1 MLFLSLLQLLVTA
14 VAAINVNTPEQ
25 YATVLAS
32 NLWTPPLLVQS
43 PFLGILYLTVTPLPN
58 YSQNASLNMFAIE
71 ALLYHNVDY
80 ATDASVWGPGPRG
93 SITEGGGAQRLFLLY
108 PPSTTP
114 TSASCPLFT
123 YNVVDETIILAL
135 RAGDLYAVIYSNG
148 VDAGELR
155 GQLETRNDIYYLPLV
170 DPTTPAN
177 AGIMENFLYPY
188 NMSTDFNGTIN
199 DSYNLSVT
207 GAAIIRTYNDY
218 PNCGTAQPQ
227 PALNSPVAIDYYIL
241 SSSGYTQSFMGVP
254 YGTGLSAVEFGIM
267 PSGVINSNLLFDTG
281 SCVQKRGAIEKSQP
295 VFGLN
300 SSAMLLYYETYN
312 FSTGQYNR
320 TFLGQFIRLP
330 LFQVVGNEVF
340 VFGAAPEAQP
350 DPNITKVKESTSDTV
365 VLVIVGVGLFVG
377 FGCLLGLG
385 FYLIQ

>member
-1 MLFLSLLQLLVTA
+1 MFIFLFTLVA
-14 VAAINVNTPEQ
+14 VAIAINVNTPEQ

-58 YSQNASLNMFAIE
+58 PTQNMSLNMFVIE
-71 ALLYHNVDY
+71 SLLYHNVDY

-93 SITEGGGAQRLFLLY
+93 SVTEGGGAQRLFLLY
-108 PPSTTP
+108 PPLKTP
-114 TSASCPLFT
+114 GSVSCPLFT
-123 YNVVDETIILAL
+123 YNVVDESIILAL
-135 RAGDLYAVIYSNG
+135 RAGDLYAVISSG
-148 VDAGELR
+148 GIDAGELR
-155 GQLETRNDIYYLPLV
+155 GQIETRNDIYYLPLV
-170 DPTTPAN
+170 DPTSPNNIGLTED
-177 AGIMENFLYPY
+177 MLYPY
-188 NMSTDFNGTIN
+188 ENTTNFNGTIN

-207 GAAIIRTYNDY
+207 GAALIRTYNDY
-218 PNCGTAQPQ
+218 PNCGTTLRQ

-241 SSSGYTQSFMGVP
+241 SSTGYAQSFMGVP
-254 YGTGLSAVEFGIM
+254 YGTGLSAVELGIM
-267 PSGVINSNLLFDTG
+267 PTGVINANLLFDTG

-300 SSAMLLYYETYN
+300 SSALLLYYEVYN
-312 FSTGQYNR
+312 FSSGAYNR

-330 LFQVVGNEVF
+330 LLSVVGNEVF
-340 VFGAAPEAQP
+340 VFGAVPEARP
-350 DPNITKVKESTSDTV
+350 DANITKEKGNGPDKA
-365 VLVIVGVGLFVG
+365 VLFLVGAGLFIG